1 MIFVPAVYK
10 RPIQA
15 TETSYVVK
23 NTWLLWKNSEFMQK
37 IKKITFFFNF
47 WRFWGENN
55 AKNAFSAGLLT
66 PKMPDTILVCV
77 HIFRNCHQI
86 GHKLWSWLAAMRH
99 KKKKKKLRN
108 FISSISTLI
117 ILKAVRYI
125 TVRHFRGK
133 VLNGT
138 NNFMNF

>member
-55 AKNAFSAGLLT
+55 AKNACDLGRPSSSYSRDRVSQDLGVIPQFIHAT
-66 PKMPDTILVCV
+66 P
-77 HIFRNCHQI
+77 
-86 GHKLWSWLAAMRH
+86 
-99 KKKKKKLRN
+99 
-108 FISSISTLI
+108 
-117 ILKAVRYI
+117 
-125 TVRHFRGK
+125 
-133 VLNGT
+133 
-138 NNFMNF
+138 